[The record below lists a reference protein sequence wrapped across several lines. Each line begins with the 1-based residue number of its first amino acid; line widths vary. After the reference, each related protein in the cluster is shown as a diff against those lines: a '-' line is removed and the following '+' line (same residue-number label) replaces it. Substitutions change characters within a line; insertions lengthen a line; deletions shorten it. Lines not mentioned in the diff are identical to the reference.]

1 MRELGEAD
9 GRSDC
14 QGGPYAR
21 GIYARGG
28 AGTMQAVILVGGEGT
43 RLRPLT
49 STVPKPVVPLVDR
62 PFISFMLEW
71 LRQHGIDD
79 VIMSCGFLATSVRNV
94 LGDGSGVGVRLR
106 FVEEPDPRGTAGAL
120 KYAESMLDE
129 RFLMLNG
136 DVLTDIDLTAQI
148 AQHAST
154 GAKATLALVPV
165 PDPTAYGL
173 VRLAPDNSVSDFV
186 EKPSSDQIEG
196 GAAGRRPA
204 SRGGRDTGPQSYT
217 NLISAGAYV
226 LERDILDLVPPD
238 RNVSIEREVWPRLI
252 GNGLYGYASDS
263 YWLDIGTPGRYLQ
276 GTFDIIEG
284 NVKTAVQ
291 ERLGSDYLAVADSDG
306 IEGRV
311 IPPAV
316 IERGVRIAPDAHVG
330 SLVVLGQG
338 VEIGAGST
346 VERAVVWSGAQIGEG
361 CMLRD
366 CIIAAGCRVGDGTQI
381 CGGSVLGEGV
391 TVGSENTIDHGARI
405 FPGVTLPDGA
415 LRF

>member
-1 MRELGEAD
+1 
-9 GRSDC
+9 
-14 QGGPYAR
+14 
-21 GIYARGG
+21 
-28 AGTMQAVILVGGEGT
+28 MQAVILVGGEGT

-71 LRQHGIDD
+71 LGQHGIDD

-94 LGDGSGVGVRLR
+94 LGDGSGLGIRLR

-120 KYAESMLDE
+120 KYASSMLDE

-148 AQHAST
+148 AQHERT

-165 PDPTAYGL
+165 GDPTAYGL
-173 VRLAPDNSVSDFV
+173 VSLQSDHSVRDFV
-186 EKPSSDQIEG
+186 EKPSPDAIE
-196 GAAGRRPA
+196 
-204 SRGGRDTGPQSYT
+204 T

-226 LERDILDLVPPD
+226 LEREVLDLVPED

-252 GNGLYGYASDS
+252 GHGLYGFPSES
-263 YWLDIGTPGRYLQ
+263 YWLDIGTPERYLQ

-284 NVKTAVQ
+284 NVATAVQ
-291 ERLGSDYLAVADSDG
+291 ERLGSGYLAIDEGA
-306 IEGRV
+306 ELWGRV

-316 IERGVRIAPDAHVG
+316 IERGVSVAEGAHVG
-330 SLVVLGQG
+330 SLVVLGND
-338 VEIGAGST
+338 VSIGAGST
-346 VERAVVWSGAQIGEG
+346 VERAVIMNGAKIGAG
-361 CMLRD
+361 CTLRD
-366 CIIAAGCRVGDGTQI
+366 CIIAAGCRVGPGTQI
-381 CGGSVLGEGV
+381 TGGAVLGEGV
-391 TVGSENTIDHGARI
+391 TVGADNVIAHGARI
-405 FPGVTLPDGA
+405 FPGVSLPDGA